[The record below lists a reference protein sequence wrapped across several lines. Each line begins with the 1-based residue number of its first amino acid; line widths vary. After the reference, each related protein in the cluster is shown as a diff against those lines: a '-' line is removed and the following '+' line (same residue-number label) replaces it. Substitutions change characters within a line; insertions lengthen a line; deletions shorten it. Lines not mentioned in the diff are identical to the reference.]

1 MEKDLRTYYD
11 FADNTYHFLINA
23 YEQDFVANAMGAM
36 AQEVCEKYLKH
47 LIEEYIVPKD
57 LQENSQKT
65 EILRTHNLSKLSK
78 YINNYL
84 PEVKLN
90 RQALNLVNG
99 LYFTTRYPGDES
111 IVVEK
116 EDLKEYIEVV
126 KECKRTIDEFIE
138 KQKK

>member
-1 MEKDLRTYYD
+1 M
-11 FADNTYHFLINA
+11 
-23 YEQDFVANAMGAM
+23 
-36 AQEVCEKYLKH
+36 KH